1 MGASYNVK
9 KSLNSRIFLRLCMVD
24 AFAILVSASITS
36 VVARLLWESEG
47 MPFLGRGAI
56 VAPILGCISW
66 VLSLVANDAFRT
78 DLAMA
83 GTEYY
88 ERAIRS
94 GFAASG
100 FLAITGFI
108 FDIRAVRP
116 FILIGYPIGLI
127 IHLGLRWLIRQNI
140 RKMVTADG
148 VALRIVVV
156 TGQDDEA
163 AHASWSASRFPRIEV
178 VRIFH
183 KPPLNEVLDAVRNE
197 ELSAVYVSADSEL
210 SADELRELGWVVE
223 LSGAEMWLE
232 PATSLMN
239 QGRISFVPFGF
250 IDVMTVRTVH
260 LTAFQSLYK
269 RVFDVITGLILS
281 MVLMPIALITALI
294 ILIFDG
300 FPILYSQPRVGKN
313 GEVYRMYKFRTM
325 KGEPS
330 FETLQLDQQQRDTPG
345 MKLDS
350 GQSFTKTGKILRRWS
365 IDEIPQ
371 LVHVLTGKMS
381 MVGPRPRLAHEM
393 VDLPITSRRLRAR
406 PGLTGLWQVSGR
418 ADLSFAEADALDVAY
433 VDRWSLVGDIA
444 IVIRTMK
451 AVLTRSGA
459 R

>member
-1 MGASYNVK
+1 
-9 KSLNSRIFLRLCMVD
+9 MVD

-66 VLSLVANDAFRT
+66 VLALVANDAFRT

-127 IHLGLRWLIRQNI
+127 IHLGLRWLIRQNV
-140 RKMVTADG
+140 RKIVSADG
-148 VALRIVVV
+148 IAWKILVV
-156 TGQDDEA
+156 TGHEEEGVL
-163 AHASWSASRFPRIEV
+163 ASWSVSKFPRIEV
-178 VRIFH
+178 ARIFQS
-183 KPPLNEVLDAVRNE
+183 PQLNEVLDAVRHENFV
-197 ELSAVYVSADSEL
+197 AVYVSADSGL

-281 MVLMPIALITALI
+281 MVLMPVALITALI

-381 MVGPRPRLAHEM
+381 LVGPRPRLAHEM
-393 VDLPITSRRLRAR
+393 IDLPITSRRLRAR

-418 ADLSFAEADALDVAY
+418 SDLSFAEADALDVAY
-433 VDRWSLVGDIA
+433 VDRWSAIGDIA
-444 IVIRTMK
+444 ILVKTIK
-451 AVLTRSGA
+451 AVLLRTGA

>member
-1 MGASYNVK
+1 MA
-9 KSLNSRIFLRLCMVD
+9 D
-24 AFAILVSASITS
+24 AFAISMSASLTS
-36 VVARLLWESEG
+36 VVARWLWESEG

-66 VLSLVANDAFRT
+66 VLALVANDAFRT

-127 IHLGLRWLIRQNI
+127 IHLGLRWLIRQNV
-140 RKMVTADG
+140 RK
-148 VALRIVVV
+148 IVSAYGIAWKILVV
-156 TGQDDEA
+156 TGHEEEA
-163 AHASWSASRFPRIEV
+163 VLASWSDSKFPRIEV
-178 VRIFH
+178 ARIFQS
-183 KPPLNEVLDAVRNE
+183 PQLNEVLDAVRQENFV
-197 ELSAVYVSADSEL
+197 AVYVSADSGL
-210 SADELRELGWVVE
+210 SADEIRELGWVVE
-223 LSGAEMWLE
+223 LSGAAMWLE

-239 QGRISFVPFGF
+239 QGRISFIPFGF
-250 IDVMTVRTVH
+250 IDVMAVRTVH
-260 LTAFQSLYK
+260 LTAFQSLFK
-269 RVFDVITGLILS
+269 RFFDLIVGLVLT
-281 MVLMPIALITALI
+281 VLLMPVAVFTAVVIAV
-294 ILIFDG
+294 FDG

-330 FETLQLDQQQRDTPG
+330 FETLQLDQQRRDTPG
-345 MKLDS
+345 TKLDS

-381 MVGPRPRLAHEM
+381 LVGPRPRLAHEM
-393 VDLPITSRRLRAR
+393 IDLPITSRRLRAR

-418 ADLSFAEADALDVAY
+418 SDLSFAEADALDVAY
-433 VDRWSLVGDIA
+433 VDRWSAIGDIA
-444 IVIRTMK
+444 ILVKTIK
-451 AVLTRSGA
+451 AVLLRTGA

>member
-1 MGASYNVK
+1 
-9 KSLNSRIFLRLCMVD
+9 
-24 AFAILVSASITS
+24 
-36 VVARLLWESEG
+36 

-66 VLSLVANDAFRT
+66 VLALVANDAFRT

-127 IHLGLRWLIRQNI
+127 IHLGLRWLIRQNV
-140 RKMVTADG
+140 RK
-148 VALRIVVV
+148 IVSAYGIAWKILVV
-156 TGQDDEA
+156 TGHEEEA
-163 AHASWSASRFPRIEV
+163 VLASWSDSKFPRIEV
-178 VRIFH
+178 ARIFQS
-183 KPPLNEVLDAVRNE
+183 PQLNEVLDAVRQENFV
-197 ELSAVYVSADSEL
+197 AVYVSADSGL
-210 SADELRELGWVVE
+210 SADEMRELGWVVE
-223 LSGAEMWLE
+223 LSGAAMWLE

-239 QGRISFVPFGF
+239 QGRISFIPFGF
-250 IDVMTVRTVH
+250 IDVMAVRTVH
-260 LTAFQSLYK
+260 LTAFQSLFK
-269 RVFDVITGLILS
+269 RFFDLIVGLVLT
-281 MVLMPIALITALI
+281 VLLMPVAVFTAVVIAV
-294 ILIFDG
+294 FDG

-330 FETLQLDQQQRDTPG
+330 FETLQLDQQRRDTPG
-345 MKLDS
+345 TKLDS

-381 MVGPRPRLAHEM
+381 LVGPRPRLAHEM
-393 VDLPITSRRLRAR
+393 IDLPITSRRLRAR

-418 ADLSFAEADALDVAY
+418 SDLSFAEADALDVAY
-433 VDRWSLVGDIA
+433 VDRWSAIGDIA
-444 IVIRTMK
+444 ILVKTIK
-451 AVLTRSGA
+451 AVLLRTGA

>member
-1 MGASYNVK
+1 MA
-9 KSLNSRIFLRLCMVD
+9 D
-24 AFAILVSASITS
+24 AFAILMSASLTS
-36 VVARLLWESEG
+36 VVARWLWESEG

-66 VLSLVANDAFRT
+66 VLALVANDAFRT

-100 FLAITGFI
+100 FLAIVGFV

-140 RKMVTADG
+140 RKMVSADG

-163 AHASWSASRFPRIEV
+163 VHASWSASRFPRIEV
-178 VRIFH
+178 VKIFH
-183 KPPLNEVLDAVRNE
+183 KPPLNEVLDVVRNE

-260 LTAFQSLYK
+260 LTVFQSLYK
-269 RVFDVITGLILS
+269 RVFDVITGLMLGI
-281 MVLMPIALITALI
+281 VLMPVALITALI

-330 FETLQLDQQQRDTPG
+330 FETLQLDQQRRETPG

-418 ADLSFAEADALDVAY
+418 SDLSFSEADALDVAY
-433 VDRWSLVGDIA
+433 VDRWSSVGDIA
-444 IVIRTMK
+444 ILIKTVK
-451 AVLTRSGA
+451 AVLLRTGA

>member
-1 MGASYNVK
+1 
-9 KSLNSRIFLRLCMVD
+9 MVD

-36 VVARLLWESEG
+36 VVARWLWESEG

-66 VLSLVANDAFRT
+66 VLALVANDAFRT

-100 FLAITGFI
+100 FLAIVGFV

-140 RKMVTADG
+140 RKMVSADG

-163 AHASWSASRFPRIEV
+163 VHASWSASRFPRIEV
-178 VRIFH
+178 VKIFH
-183 KPPLNEVLDAVRNE
+183 KPPLNEVLDVVRNE

-269 RVFDVITGLILS
+269 RVFDVMTGLVLS
-281 MVLMPIALITALI
+281 MVLMPVALITALI
-294 ILIFDG
+294 IMIFDG

-330 FETLQLDQQQRDTPG
+330 FETLQLDQQRRETPG

-418 ADLSFAEADALDVAY
+418 SDLSFSEADALDVAY
-433 VDRWSLVGDIA
+433 VDRWSSVGDIA
-444 IVIRTMK
+444 ILIKTIK
-451 AVLTRSGA
+451 AVLLRTGA

>member
-1 MGASYNVK
+1 
-9 KSLNSRIFLRLCMVD
+9 MVD
-24 AFAILVSASITS
+24 AFAILVSASFTS
-36 VVARLLWESEG
+36 VVARWLWESEG

-66 VLSLVANDAFRT
+66 VFALVANDAFRT

-156 TGQDDEA
+156 TGQADEA
-163 AHASWSASRFPRIEV
+163 VHASWSASRFPRIEV

-183 KPPLNEVLDAVRNE
+183 KPPLNEVLDVVRNE

-281 MVLMPIALITALI
+281 MVLMPVALVTALI
-294 ILIFDG
+294 IVIFDG

-418 ADLSFAEADALDVAY
+418 SDLSFSEADALDVAY
-433 VDRWSLVGDIA
+433 VDRWSSVGDIA
-444 IVIRTMK
+444 ILIKTIK
-451 AVLTRSGA
+451 AVLLRTGA

>member
-1 MGASYNVK
+1 MA
-9 KSLNSRIFLRLCMVD
+9 D
-24 AFAILVSASITS
+24 AFAILMSASLTS
-36 VVARLLWESEG
+36 VVARWLWESEG

-66 VLSLVANDAFRT
+66 VLALVANDAFRT

-127 IHLGLRWLIRQNI
+127 IHLGLRWLIRQNV
-140 RKMVTADG
+140 RK
-148 VALRIVVV
+148 IVSAYGIAWKILVV
-156 TGQDDEA
+156 TGHEEEA
-163 AHASWSASRFPRIEV
+163 VLASWSDSKFPRIEV
-178 VRIFH
+178 ARIFQS
-183 KPPLNEVLDAVRNE
+183 PQLNEVLDAVRQENFV
-197 ELSAVYVSADSEL
+197 AVYVSADSGL
-210 SADELRELGWVVE
+210 SADEIRELGWVVE
-223 LSGAEMWLE
+223 LSGAAMWLE

-239 QGRISFVPFGF
+239 QGRISFIPFGF

-269 RVFDVITGLILS
+269 RFFDVITGLILS
-281 MVLMPIALITALI
+281 MVLMPVALITALI

-330 FETLQLDQQQRDTPG
+330 FETLQLDQQRRDTPG
-345 MKLDS
+345 TKLDS

-381 MVGPRPRLAHEM
+381 LVGPRPRLAHEM
-393 VDLPITSRRLRAR
+393 IDLPITSRRLRAR

-418 ADLSFAEADALDVAY
+418 SDLSFAEADALDVAY
-433 VDRWSLVGDIA
+433 VDRWSAIGDIA
-444 IVIRTMK
+444 ILVKTIK
-451 AVLTRSGA
+451 AVLLRTGA

>member
-1 MGASYNVK
+1 MA
-9 KSLNSRIFLRLCMVD
+9 D
-24 AFAILVSASITS
+24 AFAILMSASLTS
-36 VVARLLWESEG
+36 VVARWLWESEG

-66 VLSLVANDAFRT
+66 VLALVANDAFRT

-127 IHLGLRWLIRQNI
+127 IHLGLRWLIRQNV
-140 RKMVTADG
+140 RK
-148 VALRIVVV
+148 IVSAYGIAWKILVV
-156 TGQDDEA
+156 TGHEEEA
-163 AHASWSASRFPRIEV
+163 VLASWSDSKFPRIEV
-178 VRIFH
+178 ARIFQS
-183 KPPLNEVLDAVRNE
+183 PQLNEVLDAVRQENFV
-197 ELSAVYVSADSEL
+197 AVYVSADSGL
-210 SADELRELGWVVE
+210 SADEIRELGWVVE
-223 LSGAEMWLE
+223 LSGAAMWLE

-239 QGRISFVPFGF
+239 QGRISFIPFGF
-250 IDVMTVRTVH
+250 IDVMAVRTVH
-260 LTAFQSLYK
+260 LTAFQSLFK
-269 RVFDVITGLILS
+269 RFFDLIVGLVLT
-281 MVLMPIALITALI
+281 VLLMPVAVFTAVVIAV
-294 ILIFDG
+294 FDG

-330 FETLQLDQQQRDTPG
+330 FETLQLDQQRRDTPG
-345 MKLDS
+345 TKLDS

-381 MVGPRPRLAHEM
+381 LVGPRPRLAHEM
-393 VDLPITSRRLRAR
+393 IDLPITSRRLRAR

-418 ADLSFAEADALDVAY
+418 SDLSFAEADALDVAY
-433 VDRWSLVGDIA
+433 VDRWSAIGDIA
-444 IVIRTMK
+444 ILVKTIK
-451 AVLTRSGA
+451 AVLLRTGA

>member
-9 KSLNSRIFLRLCMVD
+9 KSLKSRIFLRLWMVD

-36 VVARLLWESEG
+36 VVARWLWESEG

-66 VLSLVANDAFRT
+66 ALALVANDAFRT

-163 AHASWSASRFPRIEV
+163 VHASWSASRFPRIEV

-269 RVFDVITGLILS
+269 RVFDVITGLLLS
-281 MVLMPIALITALI
+281 TVLMPVTLITALI
-294 ILIFDG
+294 IVIFDG

-418 ADLSFAEADALDVAY
+418 SDLSFSEADALDVAY
-433 VDRWSLVGDIA
+433 VDRWSSVGDIA
-444 IVIRTMK
+444 ILIKTVK
-451 AVLTRSGA
+451 AVLLRTGA

>member
-36 VVARLLWESEG
+36 VVARWLWESEG

-56 VAPILGCISW
+56 VAPILGCILW

-148 VALRIVVV
+148 VALRIVVI

-163 AHASWSASRFPRIEV
+163 VHASWSASRFPRIEV

-183 KPPLNEVLDAVRNE
+183 KPPLNEVLDVVRNE

-281 MVLMPIALITALI
+281 MVLMPVALITALI
-294 ILIFDG
+294 IVIFDG

-325 KGEPS
+325 RGEPS

-381 MVGPRPRLAHEM
+381 MVGPRPRLAHEL

-418 ADLSFAEADALDVAY
+418 SDLSFSEADALDVAY
-433 VDRWSLVGDIA
+433 VDRWSSVGDIA
-444 IVIRTMK
+444 ILIKTVK
-451 AVLTRSGA
+451 AVLLRTGA

>member
-1 MGASYNVK
+1 MNGIVK
-9 KSLNSRIFLRLCMVD
+9 KSINSRVLLRLCTVD
-24 AFAILVSASITS
+24 VCAILLAVTITS
-36 VVARLLWESEG
+36 VVARWIGDSDK
-47 MPFLGRGAI
+47 MPFMGRGAI

-163 AHASWSASRFPRIEV
+163 VHASWSASRFPRIEV

-183 KPPLNEVLDAVRNE
+183 KPPLNEVLEAVRNE

-281 MVLMPIALITALI
+281 MVLMPIALITALTI
-294 ILIFDG
+294 VIFDG

-381 MVGPRPRLAHEM
+381 MVGPRPRLAHEI

-418 ADLSFAEADALDVAY
+418 SDLSFSEADALDVAY
-433 VDRWSLVGDIA
+433 VDRWSSVGDIA
-444 IVIRTMK
+444 ILIKTVK
-451 AVLTRSGA
+451 AVLLRTGA

>member
-1 MGASYNVK
+1 
-9 KSLNSRIFLRLCMVD
+9 MVD

-36 VVARLLWESEG
+36 VVARWLWESEG

-66 VLSLVANDAFRT
+66 VFALVANDAFRT
-78 DLAMA
+78 DLAIA

-140 RKMVTADG
+140 RKMVSADG

-163 AHASWSASRFPRIEV
+163 VHASWSASRFPRIEV
-178 VRIFH
+178 ARIFH
-183 KPPLNEVLDAVRNE
+183 KPPLNEVLNVVRNE
-197 ELSAVYVSADSEL
+197 EFSAVYVSADSGL

-269 RVFDVITGLILS
+269 RVFDVITGLILG
-281 MVLMPIALITALI
+281 MVLMPVALITALI

-330 FETLQLDQQQRDTPG
+330 FETLQLDLQWRETPG

-418 ADLSFAEADALDVAY
+418 SDLSFSEADALDVAY
-433 VDRWSLVGDIA
+433 VDRWSLVSDIA
-444 IVIRTMK
+444 ILIKTIK
-451 AVLTRSGA
+451 AVLLRTGA
-459 R
+459 K